1 MKPQWD
7 GTGAAHENP
16 EEIPMK
22 PMLAGLAAVLFLTI
36 PAVADAPVPTLTADG
51 RGTEMVVPDIAVVT
65 IGVASRGRTA
75 SAALAANSTDLTRA
89 IGVIRAAGVADKD
102 IGTSGFGIDPVY
114 AEQKEG
120 EANTPPPIV
129 GYQVSNSVTVTIR
142 DITRSGGIL
151 DAVVNAG
158 ANQVNGISFDVSD
171 RTAAHEAALKAAIAE
186 ALAKGELMA
195 DAAGV
200 KLVRVLSVSTSEGG
214 GPRPVFAA
222 MAMKAAPAPPVMP
235 GQQSLDANAT
245 ISWEIAPK

>member
-1 MKPQWD
+1 
-7 GTGAAHENP
+7 
-16 EEIPMK
+16 MK
-22 PMLAGLAAVLFLTI
+22 PMLAGLAAVLVLTI
-36 PAVADAPVPTLTADG
+36 PALADGPTPTLTADG

-65 IGVASRGRTA
+65 IGVESRGRTA

-89 IGVIRAAGVADKD
+89 IGAIRAAGVADRD

-114 AEQKEG
+114 EG
-120 EANTPPPIV
+120 ETNTPPPIN

-142 DITRSGGIL
+142 DIAKSGGIL

-171 RTAAHEAALKAAIAE
+171 PKAAHEAALKAAIAE

-200 KLVRVLSVSTSEGG
+200 RLVRVLSVATAQDG
-214 GPRPVFAA
+214 GPRPMFLA
-222 MAMKAAPAPPVMP
+222 MAAKAAPSAPVMP
-235 GQQSLDANAT
+235 GQQSLDATAT

>member
-1 MKPQWD
+1 
-7 GTGAAHENP
+7 
-16 EEIPMK
+16 MK

-36 PAVADAPVPTLTADG
+36 PALADGPTPTLTADG

-65 IGVASRGRTA
+65 IGVESRGRTA

-89 IGVIRAAGVADKD
+89 IGAIRAAGVADRD

-120 EANTPPPIV
+120 ETNTPPPII

-142 DITRSGGIL
+142 DIAKSGGIL

-171 RTAAHEAALKAAIAE
+171 PKAAHEAALKAAIAE

-200 KLVRVLSVSTSEGG
+200 RLVRVLSVATAQDG
-214 GPRPVFAA
+214 GPRPMFLA
-222 MAMKAAPAPPVMP
+222 MAAKAAPSAPVMP
-235 GQQSLDANAT
+235 GQQSLDATAT